1 MIYRQLFGR
10 IAPDRIVRA
19 GVIGTGQYATAVVTQ
34 SRYMPR
40 LEVSV
45 AADLDLEA
53 ARWAF
58 QRAGYDDDEIV
69 ACESRLGTLKALEA
83 GRRVIVAD
91 AQLLMDLP
99 LDVIVEATGSPEA
112 GARHAREAIR
122 HGKHVAMVSKEP
134 DAAVGPILKHLAD
147 QADLVYSAVDGDQH
161 GLLIAMV
168 LWARELGLE
177 VLTAGKARDGELI
190 YDAAAHTASGEGQTV
205 ALDAAA
211 EAALQP
217 IRPGE
222 TGEAVGRRKALLGHL
237 APIGGFDVTEMTIA
251 ANATGL
257 MPDVE
262 SLHCPIVRI
271 SEIPEVLCPAD
282 EGGIL
287 ERRGVIEAMTC
298 LRHPYEAGMGGGE
311 FIVVSCANDYSRY
324 ILTSKGLIPNSRDSA
339 ALIYRPHHLCG
350 VETGITVLCAGL
362 LGVPT
367 GAIEYRPCV
376 DVVARAVRDLKAGE
390 RVGNDHSPDLHAV
403 MRPAQPLGAGH
414 AVPLHLATGHRLKVD
429 VPAGALLALEMIEEP
444 EDSALWELRR
454 EQDRRF
460 LS

>member
-1 MIYRQLFGR
+1 MIYRQLLDR
-10 IAPDRIVRA
+10 TAPDRIARA
-19 GVIGTGQYATAVVTQ
+19 GVVGTGQYATAVVTQ

-40 LEVSV
+40 LDVPI
-45 AADLDLEA
+45 AADLDTEA
-53 ARWAF
+53 GQRAF
-58 QRAGYDDDEIV
+58 RRAGYRDDEIV
-69 ACESRLGTLKALEA
+69 VCESQASARRALEI
-83 GRRVIVAD
+83 GRRVVVAD

-112 GARHAREAIR
+112 GARHARDAIR

-147 QADLVYSAVDGDQH
+147 RAGLVYSAVDGDQH

-205 ALDAAA
+205 ALDGAS

-217 IRPGE
+217 LRPGE
-222 TGEAVGRRKALLGHL
+222 AAEATARRKALLGHL

-282 EGGIL
+282 EGGML
-287 ERRGVIEAMTC
+287 GRRGAIEAMTC

-367 GAIEYRPCV
+367 GAIDYRPHV

-390 RVGNDHSPDLHAV
+390 IVGNDHSPDLQAV
-403 MRPAQPLGAGH
+403 MRPAEPVGPGH
-414 AVPLHLATGHRLKVD
+414 ALPLHLASGHRLKVD
-429 VPAGALLALEMIEEP
+429 VPAGALLTTDMIEEP
-444 EDSALWELRR
+444 EGSALWELRR
-454 EQDRRF
+454 EQDSRF
-460 LS
+460 LE